1 MVKIALPADHLYKQH
16 IPKKESRP
24 MDFTSKE
31 QEYLAKIKELGES
44 GSPELSA
51 LCRRAW
57 EDSQT
62 GEISQ
67 NSLQ

>member
-1 MVKIALPADHLYKQH
+1 
-16 IPKKESRP
+16 

-31 QEYLAKIKELGES
+31 QEYLDRIKELGES

-57 EDSQT
+57 ADSQT

-67 NSLQ
+67 KAYSKIYSMCMEYAYPR

>member
-1 MVKIALPADHLYKQH
+1 MN
-16 IPKKESRP
+16 
-24 MDFTSKE
+24 FTQKE
-31 QEYLAKIKELGES
+31 QEYLEQVKILGGS

-57 EDSQT
+57 ADSQT

-67 NSLQ
+67 KAYSKIYSMCMEYAYPR

>member
-1 MVKIALPADHLYKQH
+1 MN
-16 IPKKESRP
+16 
-24 MDFTSKE
+24 FTQKE
-31 QEYLAKIKELGES
+31 QEYLEQVKILGES

-57 EDSQT
+57 EDIQT

-67 NSLQ
+67 KAYSKIYSMCMEYAYPR

>member
-1 MVKIALPADHLYKQH
+1 MN
-16 IPKKESRP
+16 
-24 MDFTSKE
+24 FTQKE
-31 QEYLAKIKELGES
+31 QEYLEQVKILGES

-57 EDSQT
+57 KDSQT

-67 NSLQ
+67 KAYSKIYTMCMEYAYPR

>member
-1 MVKIALPADHLYKQH
+1 
-16 IPKKESRP
+16 

>member
-1 MVKIALPADHLYKQH
+1 MN
-16 IPKKESRP
+16 
-24 MDFTSKE
+24 FTQKE
-31 QEYLAKIKELGES
+31 QEYLEQVKILGES

-57 EDSQT
+57 KDSQT

-67 NSLQ
+67 KAYSKIYTMCMEYAHPR